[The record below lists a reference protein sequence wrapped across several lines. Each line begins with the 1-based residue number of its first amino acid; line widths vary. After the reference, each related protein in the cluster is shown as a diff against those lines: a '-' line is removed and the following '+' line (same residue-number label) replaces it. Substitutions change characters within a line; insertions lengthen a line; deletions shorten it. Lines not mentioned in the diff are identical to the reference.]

1 MAQHPNVISA
11 AVQTMQECGVGSGG
25 TRNIGGNSVFHVELE
40 KEIADL
46 HHKESALVCTSGF
59 VANQATLTSLATV
72 FPEILFLSDKNNH
85 SSLIEGMRSTKAERV
100 VFQHNSLEDLESKL
114 KQCELNRPKLIIFE
128 SVYSMSGGIAPIEDI
143 CNLADKYQAMTFIDE
158 VHAVGLYGPRGA
170 GVAEKMGVMH
180 RLDFISGTMAK
191 VTIIFIEGT
200 KKIIIT

>member
-1 MAQHPNVISA
+1 MAQHPKVITA

-25 TRNIGGNSVFHVELE
+25 TRNIGGNSVYHVELE
-40 KEIADL
+40 KELADL
-46 HHKESALVCTSGF
+46 HKKEAALVCTSGF

-72 FPEILFLSDKNNH
+72 FPDIMFLSDKNNH

-100 VFQHNSLEDLESKL
+100 IFQHNSLEDLEVKL
-114 KQCELNRPKLIIFE
+114 KNCDPNRPKLVIFE
-128 SVYSMSGGIAPIEDI
+128 SVYSMSGGIAPIEEI

-170 GVAEKMGVMH
+170 GVAEKLGVMN

-191 VTIIFIEGT
+191 VYNTL
-200 KKIIIT
+200 